1 MRLRTLPLAF
11 AITTLASLVTTLSA
25 GQTGIE
31 EAKKAIRLFEGLPN
45 LPLPEPKVEYNTSA
59 PIGKVVYV
67 FRLPN
72 GQTYHV
78 DKETGYIIAVIYPSN
93 WRRVEKNPISSDQ
106 AIQIARQ
113 FAAKKSV
120 IYQKYRQ
127 NMVADYNELSDHFVV
142 TLTERLPTNGALTY
156 NKCIIGVSKD
166 GSVIFFQQGWD
177 PSPHPDRHRKPT
189 VSAIDAGHRVAS
201 QLGFRAWDFAKKPQ
215 LLSLPARWS
224 PFSWRT
230 SSLVWSLDIVGDG
243 RLGVRAFVDALTGHV
258 LMISKYRISSLLPQV
273 FPPKIYVNPVDI
285 KSTSHISLDAFILKG
300 VTPIIK
306 SFDYSSKYVWLP
318 LMIFQ
323 KFGAQFELRD
333 NKLIVSFTQIRYKW
347 ERIVRSDGSV
357 IIVRHQLSPRYVR
370 FTVKKFMKYQ
380 NQIYLP
386 AKLLEEWFPDK
397 VVAVTTHREG
407 WVRIL
412 TYRRYLKLFADL
424 REDIVLPGMKLHFR
438 VSPKNISLHERGKGT
453 FSNFHHHPC
462 PKLGGDIP

>member
-1 MRLRTLPLAF
+1 MRLRTLLLAF
-11 AITTLASLVTTLSA
+11 AITTLASLMTTLSA
-25 GQTGIE
+25 GQIGVE
-31 EAKKAIRLFEGLPN
+31 QAKKAIHLFEGIPN

-59 PIGKVVYV
+59 PIGKAVYV
-67 FRLPN
+67 FRQPN

-78 DKETGYIIAVIYPSN
+78 DKETGYIIAAIYPSN

-106 AIQIARQ
+106 AVQIARQ

-120 IYQKYRQ
+120 IYQKYGQ
-127 NMVADYNELSDHFVV
+127 NMVSDCKELSDHFVV

-156 NKCIIGVSKD
+156 NKCTIGVSKD

-177 PSPHPDRHRKPT
+177 PSPHPDRNRKPT

-201 QLGFRAWDFAKKPQ
+201 QLGFKAWDFAKKPQ
-215 LLSLPARWS
+215 LLALPARWS

-230 SSLVWSLDIVGDG
+230 SSLVWSLDIVGNR
-243 RLGVRAFVDALTGHV
+243 RLGAKAFVDALTGHV
-258 LMISKYRISSLLPQV
+258 LMISKYRIRISSLLPQV
-273 FPPKIYVNPVDI
+273 FPPRIYVNPVDMKDI
-285 KSTSHISLDAFILKG
+285 SYISHEAFALKG

-306 SFDYSSKYVWLP
+306 SIDYSSKYTWLP

-333 NKLIVSFTQIRYKW
+333 NKLIVSFTQVRYKW
-347 ERIVRSDGSV
+347 KRLVKRDGSV
-357 IIVRHQLSPRYVR
+357 IVVRHKLRPRYVR
-370 FTVKKFMKYQ
+370 FTVEKFIRYQ

-397 VVAVTTHREG
+397 VIAVTTHREG

-412 TYRRYLKLFADL
+412 TYRRYLKFFADL
-424 REDIVLPGMKLHFR
+424 REDIVLPGVQLRFR
-438 VSPKNISLHERGKGT
+438 VSPIER
-453 FSNFHHHPC
+453 
-462 PKLGGDIP
+462 